1 MTLGLGLRWAV
12 PAAAA
17 AAGVVLRDCL
27 FLAAAGPLA
36 LGAFYLSMDARPP
49 TNALRGAVRCALAG
63 LASLAGGVVLAA
75 AVVAALN
82 GAWNPAH
89 DRFHAGAW
97 LLAASVGAYLVLSA
111 GGMRQFAASVLR
123 ESALGLAVLLAVLVA
138 LPFAA
143 GIAWSVCAL
152 PIATAALMVAAG
164 WRLLREV
171 SPAMFQLGQRR

>member
-1 MTLGLGLRWAV
+1 MPLGPSLRWVVPVAAV
-12 PAAAA
+12 
-17 AAGVVLRDCL
+17 AAGIALRDCL

-36 LGAFYLSMDARPP
+36 LGAFYLGMDARPP
-49 TNALRGAVRCALAG
+49 ANALRGAVRCALAG
-63 LASLAGGVVLAA
+63 LASIAGGAA
-75 AVVAALN
+75 LIAAIVAALN

-111 GGMRQFAASVLR
+111 GGMRQLAASAFR
-123 ESALGLAVLLAVLVA
+123 WSAFGLAVLLAVLAVIP
-138 LPFAA
+138 LAA
-143 GIAWSVCAL
+143 GLAWSVCAL

-171 SPAMFQLGQRR
+171 SPAMLQLGQRR